1 MKRSP
6 GNRRRRGA
14 FRFHTPNSRTQT
26 HCSGAGDFLE
36 RRGNRSVR
44 CKLFGVPREDPAV
57 RPPAA
62 GRPVSR
68 PCRWVSQRQ
77 APVAVVLPPPPC
89 GHGRTVGGGKRPI
102 GQNPPGG
109 ARVRG
114 RRTNPGAHLRK
125 GSPVRWSKAAS
136 AGYRASS
143 AFYSSS
149 QLGSLMS

>member
-1 MKRSP
+1 MVPCPWRLAAQRTDSAAP
-6 GNRRRRGA
+6 SMRWMQEERAGRP
-14 FRFHTPNSRTQT
+14 HQSRAAVV
-26 HCSGAGDFLE
+26 S
-36 RRGNRSVR
+36 
-44 CKLFGVPREDPAV
+44 VPREDPAV

-125 GSPVRWSKAAS
+125 GSPVRWSSAAMAPLHVCLS
-136 AGYRASS
+136 VGCSFMALIP
-143 AFYSSS
+143 FD
-149 QLGSLMS
+149 